1 MMNTAILAAFS
12 NPLEAFGVT
21 AWEPFLAHLIAFVI
35 VIIILKV
42 FAFKPI
48 QAVLEQRRQRVI
60 EGERMRAESERKLAG
75 AHDEETRII
84 EGAREEGRQNLAK
97 AKTTAEKV
105 LADKTEEASTAAR
118 QIIER
123 SHEAAAL
130 EAQRDRDRLKAE
142 FGRLVAQATEQVT
155 GKVLTE
161 EDHRRINAEAIS
173 QL

>member
-1 MMNTAILAAFS
+1 MSTAILAASS
-12 NPLEAFGVT
+12 NPLDAFGVT
-21 AWEPFLAHLIAFVI
+21 AWEPFVAHLIAFVI

-48 QAVLEQRRQRVI
+48 QAMLEQRRQRI
-60 EGERMRAESERKLAG
+60 ADGERMRAESEQKLAG
-75 AHDEETRII
+75 AHDEEARII
-84 EGAREEGRQNLAK
+84 EQAREAGRQNLAK
-97 AKTTAEKV
+97 AKETAEKV
-105 LADKTEEASTAAR
+105 LADKTEEASASAR

-130 EAQRDRDRLKAE
+130 EAERDREKLKAE
-142 FGRLVAQATEQVT
+142 FGRLVAQATGQVT
-155 GKVLTE
+155 GKILTE